1 MGNEF
6 LILAAVGAALLLA
19 FCLVIR
25 SVASARTDV
34 MADRPSLA
42 NLDGEKYRP
51 LPRLFNADDEH
62 FLRTQRGFQPELLL
76 ELRAS
81 RRRVARQYLASL
93 RVDFLA
99 LHGLAMELLAVADSD
114 QSEFAS
120 QLASM
125 KFRFYWG
132 LGVAH
137 AALMLHSAGLDGI
150 RPMASLAEL
159 FQGLHQQTQALAS
172 AQAASLAA

>member
-6 LILAAVGAALLLA
+6 LVVAAVGAALLLA
-19 FCLVIR
+19 FLMVIR
-25 SVASARTDV
+25 SVVSARANV
-34 MADRPSLA
+34 GADRPILA

-51 LPRLFNADDEH
+51 LARLFAAEDEN
-62 FLRTQRGFQPELLL
+62 FLRTQRGFQPEILL

-99 LHGLAMELLAVADSD
+99 LHGLASDLLAVATTD

-125 KFRFYWG
+125 KLRFYWG
-132 LGVAH
+132 LGMAH
-137 AALMLHSAGLDGI
+137 AALMLHAAGLDGI

-172 AQAASLAA
+172 AQAASFAA